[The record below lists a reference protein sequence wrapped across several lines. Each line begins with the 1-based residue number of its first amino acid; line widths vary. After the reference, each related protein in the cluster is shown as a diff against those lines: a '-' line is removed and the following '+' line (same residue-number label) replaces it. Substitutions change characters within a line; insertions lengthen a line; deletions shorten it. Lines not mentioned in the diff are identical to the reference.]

1 MASKV
6 EERRAAL
13 SEKLV
18 DIAEAKIA
26 SEGHQA
32 IRARDLAAEAG
43 CAVGAIYT
51 LYADLD
57 HLVMAVNGR
66 TFHRLGAHVAG
77 AVLSAASEDPAD
89 QLVVMGQAYLSFAS
103 ANPKSWRTLFD
114 LEMSA
119 DNDVPDW
126 YLIELG
132 ALFDLIARPLSQL
145 YPDQDADEIGLLT
158 RTLFSSVHGIVFLGL
173 EKRLSAVP
181 EAEMTRMIDRL
192 VRAVVSSK

>member
-18 DIAEAKIA
+18 DIAEATIA
-26 SEGHQA
+26 AEGHQG

-66 TFHRLGAHVAG
+66 TFHRLGAHVAT
-77 AVLSAASEDPAD
+77 AVLAAASDDPVD
-89 QLVVMGQAYLSFAS
+89 QLVVMGQAYLSFAA

-119 DNDVPDW
+119 ETDVPDW
-126 YLIELG
+126 YMIELG
-132 ALFDLIARPLSQL
+132 ALFDLISRPLSQI
-145 YPDQDADEIGLLT
+145 YPDQSADQIGLLT

-181 EAEMTRMIDRL
+181 EAEMAQMIDRL
-192 VRAVVSSK
+192 VRAVVS

>member
-18 DIAEAKIA
+18 DIAESKIA
-26 SEGHQA
+26 ADGHQA

-66 TFHRLGAHVAG
+66 TFHRLGAHVAA
-77 AVLSAASEDPAD
+77 AVLAAASEDPAD
-89 QLVVMGQAYLSFAS
+89 QLVVMGQAYLSFAA

-119 DNDVPDW
+119 EADVPDW

-132 ALFDLIARPLSQL
+132 ALFELIARPLAQI
-145 YPDQDADEIGLLT
+145 YPDQTEEQIGLLT

-181 EAEMTRMIDRL
+181 EDEMARMIDRL
-192 VRAVVSSK
+192 VRAVVG

>member
-13 SEKLV
+13 AEKLV

-26 SEGHQA
+26 AEGHQA

-77 AVLSAASEDPAD
+77 AVLAAASEDPAD
-89 QLVVMGQAYLSFAS
+89 QLVVMGQAYLSFAA

-119 DNDVPDW
+119 ETDVPDW

-132 ALFDLIARPLSQL
+132 ALFELIARPLAQI
-145 YPDQDADEIGLLT
+145 YPDQSENQIGLLT

-181 EAEMTRMIDRL
+181 EKEMARMIDRL
-192 VRAVVSSK
+192 VRAVVS